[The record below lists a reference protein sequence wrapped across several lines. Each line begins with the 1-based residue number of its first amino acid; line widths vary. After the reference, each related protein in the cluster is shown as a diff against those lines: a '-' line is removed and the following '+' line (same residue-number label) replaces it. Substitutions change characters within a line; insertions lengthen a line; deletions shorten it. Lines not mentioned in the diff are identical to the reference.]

1 MFDNEPERY
10 WEIALKEC
18 AHVIV
23 TNVASLRK
31 RPDVL
36 VICGPHNKML
46 AEYIMLESQRIG
58 AHPYLWTFD
67 EDFYLKSL
75 ETDPEILTTRM
86 LGHTCGLVEKAHVV
100 IWLSQFAD
108 IGRFPARVRKTIYS
122 FWDRI
127 NEAVEHK
134 PRLYVNLPS
143 PKLIRAM
150 RINHLE
156 FLSTFINGVKVD
168 YHRLRETG
176 AALASRLDGKEYVR
190 ILHEN
195 GTDLRMRIQGR
206 RVAFEAGTLED
217 CYSAGRECSV
227 DVPAG
232 EVYVAPVEDSANGV
246 VVVDEHKDYRL
257 SRLELHFQNGRLVEF
272 NAQSGS
278 EIFRKMLAEA
288 EGEKDRIGE
297 FGIGT
302 NYGIKPVGWSIYDE
316 KALGTAHVAIGRNVH
331 LGGVNEASIHMDFV
345 LNKPSIEV
353 DSKLIMKKGKIRG

>member
-1 MFDNEPERY
+1 
-10 WEIALKEC
+10 
-18 AHVIV
+18 V

-46 AEYIMLESQRIG
+46 AEYIMLESQRVG
-58 AHPYLWTFD
+58 AHPHLWTFD
-67 EDFYLKSL
+67 EDFYLRSL
-75 ETDPEILTTRM
+75 EADPEILTTKM
-86 LGHTCGLVEKAHVV
+86 LGYTCGLVEKAQLV

-108 IGRFPARVRKTIYS
+108 VRRFPANVQKTIYY

-143 PKLIRAM
+143 PKLIRTM
-150 RINHLE
+150 RINYLE
-156 FLSTFINGVKVD
+156 FLSAFINGVKVD

-176 AALASRLDGKEYVR
+176 SALASRLHDKEYVR
-190 ILHEN
+190 IFHEN
-195 GTDLRMRIQGR
+195 GTDLKMRIQDR

-217 CYSAGRECSV
+217 CYSSGSECSV

-232 EVYVAPVEDSANGV
+232 EVYVAPVEDSTNGV
-246 VVVDEHKDYRL
+246 VVVDEHKEYRL
-257 SRLELHFQNGRLVEF
+257 KRLELHFQNGRLVEF

-302 NYGIKPVGWSIYDE
+302 NYEMKPVGWSIYDE

-331 LGGVNEASIHMDFV
+331 LRGVNQASIHVDFV

-353 DSKLIMKKGKIRG
+353 DGKLIMRKGKVQG

>member
-1 MFDNEPERY
+1 MFESEPERY

-46 AEYIMLESQRIG
+46 AEYIMLESQRVG

-67 EDFYLKSL
+67 EDFYVKSL
-75 ETDPEILTTRM
+75 ETNPEIFSSKT
-86 LGHTCGLVEKAHVV
+86 LGQTCGLVEKAHVV

-108 IGRFPARVRKTIYS
+108 IERFPATVRKTIYS

-127 NEAVEHK
+127 NEAVENK

-150 RINHLE
+150 RINYLE
-156 FLSTFINGVKVD
+156 FLSAFINGIKVD

-176 AALASRLDGKEYVR
+176 SALASRLDGKEYVH
-190 ILHEN
+190 IFHEN
-195 GTDLRMRIQGR
+195 GTDLTMCIKGR
-206 RVAFEAGTLED
+206 RVGFEAGTLED
-217 CYSAGRECSV
+217 CYSAGRECGV

-232 EVYVAPVEDSANGV
+232 EVYVAPVESSANGV
-246 VVVDEHKDYRL
+246 VVVDEHKEYRL
-257 SRLELHFQNGRLVEF
+257 SRLELHFKNGRLVDF
-272 NAQSGS
+272 KAQSGR
-278 EIFRKMLAEA
+278 EVFRKMLAEA

-316 KALGTAHVAIGRNVH
+316 KALGTAHIAIGRNVH
-331 LGGVNEASIHMDFV
+331 LGGVNKASIHVDFV

-353 DSKLIMKKGKIRG
+353 DSRLIMKKGKIRS